1 MIEIDP
7 KDWRLALAFIVLV
20 FIAPLALV
28 SYGRH
33 QGWEMHQ
40 RCLIEVSRD
49 MTAQEAGA
57 HCSEL
62 R

>member
-1 MIEIDP
+1 MIQSDP
-7 KDWRLALAFIVLV
+7 KDTRVVLV

-28 SYGRH
+28 SYGRQ

-40 RCLIEVSRD
+40 RCLQGALSLNSEV
-49 MTAQEAGA
+49 TARLLLDQ
-57 HCSEL
+57 CQEL